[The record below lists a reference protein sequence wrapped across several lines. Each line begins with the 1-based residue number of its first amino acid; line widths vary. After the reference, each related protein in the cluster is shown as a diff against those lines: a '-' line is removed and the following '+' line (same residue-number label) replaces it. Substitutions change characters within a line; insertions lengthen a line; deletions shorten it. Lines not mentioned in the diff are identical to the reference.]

1 VYTGSTRAS
10 AVPATGGGVVRAEDR
25 SLVSACVAAGAIVV
39 TKNKRATEIASRGIA
54 VRSLSRRASRR
65 ATPTDTRRPV
75 SKVRRVRQRSRIS
88 PEHLGGGGHCQGAE
102 STAAS
107 AGGED
112 LGQHERGERDR
123 QQTITRKGMAS
134 EHPKERAN
142 PRHPRNVAQSSPI
155 YINRTADSE

>member
-1 VYTGSTRAS
+1 M
-10 AVPATGGGVVRAEDR
+10 
-25 SLVSACVAAGAIVV
+25 SACVAAGAIVV

-107 AGGED
+107 ADGD
-112 LGQHERGERDR
+112 PVVVAV
-123 QQTITRKGMAS
+123 TSVTTRSGARRRKAS
-134 EHPKERAN
+134 GT
-142 PRHPRNVAQSSPI
+142 V
-155 YINRTADSE
+155 INAATGT